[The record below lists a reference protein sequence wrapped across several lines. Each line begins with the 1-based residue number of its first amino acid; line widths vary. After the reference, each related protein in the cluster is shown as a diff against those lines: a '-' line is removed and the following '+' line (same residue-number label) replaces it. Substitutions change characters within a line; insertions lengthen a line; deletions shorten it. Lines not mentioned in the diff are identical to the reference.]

1 LLLPEAHSS
10 IHPQLYI
17 NVSDNNGQD
26 QPHAVQSIPHFV
38 QIYSP
43 PFHGKNISF
52 FKMKKTPKI
61 ILLMDTSRGYEQ
73 GLIRGILK
81 YSRLHG
87 PWKFFRIVPVV
98 SGGRKVIFTDLR
110 KWKADGIIMREKDE
124 FIEALSLGLPTIIAP
139 YRNTFK
145 KHSNIITNDNA
156 VGIMAAEH
164 LLDRGFR
171 NFAFYGVSNWLWSI
185 NRQKSFSARL
195 AKDGFKTHVFTDP
208 RQSSHIDKQSSLAD
222 WLASLPRPFGIM
234 VCTDDRSHDCIEAC
248 KIAGLSIPEDAALI
262 GVGNDELVCDF
273 SDPPLSSIVLNTEQA
288 GYKAAELLAGMIN
301 RKKTISRDIIVE
313 PLYAVT
319 RQSTDILATEDRN
332 IAKAICFIRDNAGH
346 NINVEDVV
354 KSVPVSRRALYHRFK
369 KVLGRSIHEE
379 IRRVQIQYAAKMLTE
394 TDLQIMEI
402 ACKLGYPDA
411 KNLSRIFKKE
421 KGITP
426 IAYRKKHRARK
437 N

>member
-1 LLLPEAHSS
+1 MYLIITVKINLMPCKVFLILCKLSLHFL
-10 IHPQLYI
+10 QKKYI
-17 NVSDNNGQD
+17 LF
-26 QPHAVQSIPHFV
+26 P
-38 QIYSP
+38 
-43 PFHGKNISF
+43 
-52 FKMKKTPKI
+52 KMKKTPRI

-87 PWKFFRIVPVV
+87 PWKFFRIIPIV
-98 SGGRKVIFTDLR
+98 SGGRKIILAELR
-110 KWKADGIIMREKDE
+110 NWKADGIIMREKDE
-124 FIEALSLGLPTIIAP
+124 FIEALSLRLPTIIAP
-139 YRNTFK
+139 YRNTFDK
-145 KHSNIITNDNA
+145 YSNIITNDSA

-171 NFAFYGVSNWLWSI
+171 NFAFYGVGSWLWSI
-185 NRQKSFSARL
+185 NRQKSFSTRL
-195 AKDGFKTHVFTDP
+195 AKDGFKTHIYTDLK
-208 RQSSHIDKQSSLAD
+208 QNSQIEKQSRLAD
-222 WLASLPRPFGIM
+222 WLSSVPKPFGLM

-248 KIAGLSIPEDAALI
+248 KIAGLSIPEDTALI

-273 SDPPLSSIVLNTEQA
+273 SDPPLSSIVLNTEQG
-288 GYKAAELLAGMIN
+288 GYTAAELLAGMIN
-301 RKKTISRDIIVE
+301 RKKIINKNIIVE
-313 PLYAVT
+313 PLHTVT

-379 IRRVQIQYAAKMLTE
+379 IRRIQAQYAAKMLIE
-394 TDLQIMEI
+394 TDLQVTEI

-411 KNLSRIFKKE
+411 KNLSRIFRME

-426 IAYRKKHRARK
+426 MAYRKKHRARR